1 MDIKERI
8 KVALGLDAEAQETVT
23 LAYENKLA
31 DGTIIVSEADEL
43 VEGTVLNILSEDG
56 MQTPMPAG
64 TYALEDG
71 TEFTTDEAG
80 VVLEVGEAKEEE
92 TEEEEVEEVET
103 SKEELNE
110 TTVLE
115 EVGAVVK
122 ELLEEVRNDIS
133 RIKAE
138 LDEVRN
144 ENLAKDENINDLQE
158 ENVNLSKQVEDLSD
172 EPSGEPLRVNKFN
185 SHNKTNNVE
194 LSSAEYKKLSAQDR
208 FLYNLNK

>member
-8 KVALGLDAEAQETVT
+8 RVALGLDAEEQEVK
-23 LAYENKLA
+23 LMYENKLA

-43 VEGTVLNILSEDG
+43 VEDTVLNILSEDG

-71 TEFTTDEAG
+71 TEFTTDESG

-92 TEEEEVEEVET
+92 EKEETEEEEVEMA
-103 SKEELNE
+103 NE
-110 TTVLE
+110 ATVLE

-122 ELLEEVRNDIS
+122 ELLEEVRNDINK
-133 RIKAE
+133 IKAE

-144 ENLAKDENINDLQE
+144 ENLSKDENILELQSE
-158 ENVNLSKQVEDLSD
+158 LDTLNN
-172 EPSGEPLRVNKFN
+172 EPSGEPLQVNKFK
-185 SHNKTNNVE
+185 SHN
-194 LSSAEYKKLSAQDR
+194 R
-208 FLYNLNK
+208 INKCRIQKIVCTR

>member
-8 KVALGLDAEAQETVT
+8 KVALGLDTEAQETVT
-23 LAYENKLA
+23 LAYENKLE

-103 SKEELNE
+103 SKED
-110 TTVLE
+110 
-115 EVGAVVK
+115 AVVK

-144 ENLAKDENINDLQE
+144 ENLAKDENINDLQD